1 MNNLMNEFF
10 AGFFLLPPPAEFE
23 QKHNFLTIS
32 FSYFFMYHLAFFV
45 LKSDFGRYVSGS
57 LIVISRC
64 YKTLLRCRYRRA
76 IPFCP
81 RWLKTLL
88 LNSRPI
94 ILFIFEQPCQMRC
107 LLRIL
112 EHGKS
117 LLCVRLLS
125 LTHRSVGYP
134 VLGAVVPVV
143 LTPVLFLIRPV
154 FFPVSLSPLL
164 RGFQNLFPVLLVV
177 NPVLLPCCEIAHCI
191 QVLPDVLH
199 IACVPGS
206 ICHLCS
212 FARHR
217 KPCII
222 HSPYV
227 LEW

>member
-1 MNNLMNEFF
+1 
-10 AGFFLLPPPAEFE
+10 
-23 QKHNFLTIS
+23 
-32 FSYFFMYHLAFFV
+32 MYHLAFFV
-45 LKSDFGRYVSGS
+45 YTSDFGRCVSGS
-57 LIVISRC
+57 HIVISRC
-64 YKTLLRCRYRRA
+64 YKFICFNEEP
-76 IPFCP
+76 ISFCP

-94 ILFIFEQPCQMRC
+94 ILFILEQPCQMRC

-117 LLCVRLLS
+117 LLYVRLLPF
-125 LTHRSVGYP
+125 THRSVGYP
-134 VLGAVVPVV
+134 VLCTAVPVV
-143 LTPVLFLIRPV
+143 LTPVLSLIRPV

-164 RGFQNLFPVLLVV
+164 CGSEDLFPVLPVV
-177 NPVLLPCCEIAHCI
+177 RSVLLPCCEVAHCI

-222 HSPYV
+222 HSPYAH
-227 LEW
+227 

>member
-1 MNNLMNEFF
+1 
-10 AGFFLLPPPAEFE
+10 
-23 QKHNFLTIS
+23 
-32 FSYFFMYHLAFFV
+32 MYHLAFFV

-117 LLCVRLLS
+117 LLCVRLLP
-125 LTHRSVGYP
+125 LTHCSVGYP
-134 VLGAVVPVV
+134 VLCTVVPVV
-143 LTPVLFLIRPV
+143 LTPVLLLIRPILLTIP
-154 FFPVSLSPLL
+154 FSPLL
-164 RGFQNLFPVLLVV
+164 RGSEDLFPVFLIVRS
-177 NPVLLPCCEIAHCI
+177 VLLPCC
-191 QVLPDVLH
+191 
-199 IACVPGS
+199 
-206 ICHLCS
+206 
-212 FARHR
+212 
-217 KPCII
+217 
-222 HSPYV
+222 
-227 LEW
+227 

>member
-1 MNNLMNEFF
+1 
-10 AGFFLLPPPAEFE
+10 
-23 QKHNFLTIS
+23 
-32 FSYFFMYHLAFFV
+32 MYHLAFFV
-45 LKSDFGRYVSGS
+45 CTSDFGRCVSGS
-57 LIVISRC
+57 HIVISRC
-64 YKTLLRCRYRRA
+64 YKLFVLIGA

-88 LNSRPI
+88 MNSRPI
-94 ILFIFEQPCQMRC
+94 ILFVLEQPCQMRC

-112 EHGKS
+112 EHRKS
-117 LLCVRLLS
+117 LLYVRLLP

-134 VLGAVVPVV
+134 VLRTVIPVV
-143 LTPVLFLIRPV
+143 LTPVLLLIRPV
-154 FFPVSLSPLL
+154 FFPVSLSPFL
-164 RGFQNLFPVLLVV
+164 RGSEDLFPVLLVV
-177 NPVLLPCCEIAHCI
+177 RSVLLPCCEIAHCI

-227 LEW
+227 H

>member
-1 MNNLMNEFF
+1 
-10 AGFFLLPPPAEFE
+10 
-23 QKHNFLTIS
+23 
-32 FSYFFMYHLAFFV
+32 MYHLAFFV
-45 LKSDFGRYVSGS
+45 CCQTSGDAFPA
-57 LIVISRC
+57 LYFFKKC
-64 YKTLLRCRYRRA
+64 YKIFTEEP
-76 IPFCP
+76 ISFCP

-94 ILFIFEQPCQMRC
+94 ILFVFEQPFQMRC

-117 LLCVRLLS
+117 LLYVRLLP

-134 VLGAVVPVV
+134 VLRTVVPVV

-164 RGFQNLFPVLLVV
+164 RGSEDLFPVFLVV
-177 NPVLLPCCEIAHCI
+177 RSVLLPCCEIAHCI

>member
-1 MNNLMNEFF
+1 MYMLQGSSFFHRQPNMNKSITSNDF
-10 AGFFLLPPPAEFE
+10 FFLLLHVPPR
-23 QKHNFLTIS
+23 FLC
-32 FSYFFMYHLAFFV
+32 L
-45 LKSDFGRYVSGS
+45 LSDFGRYVSGFH
-57 LIVISRC
+57 IVISRC
-64 YKTLLRCRYRRA
+64 YKTLLRCRYMRA
-76 IPFCP
+76 YPFCP

-94 ILFIFEQPCQMRC
+94 ILFVFEQPCQMRC

-117 LLCVRLLS
+117 LLCVRLLP
-125 LTHRSVGYP
+125 LTTHRSVGYP
-134 VLGAVVPVV
+134 VLRTVVPVV
-143 LTPVLFLIRPV
+143 LTPVLLLVRPV

-164 RGFQNLFPVLLVV
+164 RGFQNLFPVLLIVRS
-177 NPVLLPCCEIAHCI
+177 VLLPCCKIAHCI

-206 ICHLCS
+206 IFHLCS

-217 KPCII
+217 KHCII

-227 LEW
+227 LEWV

>member
-1 MNNLMNEFF
+1 MNEFF

-94 ILFIFEQPCQMRC
+94 ILF
-107 LLRIL
+107 
-112 EHGKS
+112 
-117 LLCVRLLS
+117 
-125 LTHRSVGYP
+125 
-134 VLGAVVPVV
+134 
-143 LTPVLFLIRPV
+143 V
-154 FFPVSLSPLL
+154 F
-164 RGFQNLFPVLLVV
+164 
-177 NPVLLPCCEIAHCI
+177 
-191 QVLPDVLH
+191 
-199 IACVPGS
+199 
-206 ICHLCS
+206 
-212 FARHR
+212 
-217 KPCII
+217 
-222 HSPYV
+222 
-227 LEW
+227 

>member
-1 MNNLMNEFF
+1 
-10 AGFFLLPPPAEFE
+10 
-23 QKHNFLTIS
+23 
-32 FSYFFMYHLAFFV
+32 MYHLAFFV

-94 ILFIFEQPCQMRC
+94 ILFVFEQPCQMRC

-117 LLCVRLLS
+117 LLCVRLLP
-125 LTHRSVGYP
+125 LTNRSVGYP
-134 VLGAVVPVV
+134 VLCTVVPVV
-143 LTPVLFLIRPV
+143 LTPVLLLVRPILLTIP
-154 FFPVSLSPLL
+154 FSPLL
-164 RGFQNLFPVLLVV
+164 RGSEDLFPVFLVV
-177 NPVLLPCCEIAHCI
+177 RSVLLPCCEIAHCI

-206 ICHLCS
+206 ICRLCS
-212 FARHR
+212 FARNR

-222 HSPYV
+222 HSPCV
-227 LEW
+227 H